1 MLKMTE
7 LFLVASVLLK
17 MQDCISDGPN
27 AENNLWT
34 VLIATVGALFIHT
47 PKTADELE
55 RLARDLL
62 NNFPPAGP
70 AGAAALAVPTTAS
83 VINIRAAA

>member
-7 LFLVASVLLK
+7 LFLVASALLK
-17 MQDCISDGPN
+17 MQDCVGEGVN
-27 AENNLWT
+27 ADNNLWT
-34 VLIATVGALFIHT
+34 VLIATVGALFMHT

-62 NNFPPAGP
+62 NNFPPAG
-70 AGAAALAVPTTAS
+70 AAALAVPTTAS